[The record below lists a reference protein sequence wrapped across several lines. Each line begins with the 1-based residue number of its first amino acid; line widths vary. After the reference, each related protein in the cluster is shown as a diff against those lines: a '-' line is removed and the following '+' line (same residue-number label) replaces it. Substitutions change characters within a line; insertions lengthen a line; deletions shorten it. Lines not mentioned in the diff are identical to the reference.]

1 MTADRSASACMRSLR
16 RSSSRDGIFAVLGVH
31 PLEAALTRYGYNAR
45 VLAELLNVRSA
56 VVRAFLHGQLTHGR
70 TQDLHAQ
77 LLAAGLPV

>member
-1 MTADRSASACMRSLR
+1 MPPGAAPGWVA
-16 RSSSRDGIFAVLGVH
+16 GVTIKAH